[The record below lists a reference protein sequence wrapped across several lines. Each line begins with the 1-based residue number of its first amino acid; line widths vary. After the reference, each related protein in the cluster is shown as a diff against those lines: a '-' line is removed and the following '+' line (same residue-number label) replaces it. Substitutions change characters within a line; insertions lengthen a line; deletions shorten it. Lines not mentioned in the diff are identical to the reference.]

1 MKFTWKKI
9 LPALLLF
16 VLLVADNCIALDQ
29 QDAEIQHLMEFIST
43 TDCTFIR
50 NGKEYDGLQAHDH
63 IAGKYKRVKRRIKTA
78 EDFIFKIASRS
89 SLSGRNY
96 VIRCHDE
103 ELDCERWLLDE
114 LMTYRNRNVQPDKM
128 SLTIQSTKVTTTKG
142 AKQ

>member
-1 MKFTWKKI
+1 MKFTVKKI
-9 LPALLLF
+9 LPVPLLLI
-16 VLLVADNCIALDQ
+16 LLVAESCIALDR
-29 QDAEIQHLMEFIST
+29 QDAEIQHLMEFIGT

-50 NGKEYDGLQAHDH
+50 NGKEYDGLQAHNH
-63 IAGKYKRVKRRIKTA
+63 IAGKYERVKQRIKTA
-78 EDFIFKIASRS
+78 EDFILKIASRS

-96 VIRCHDE
+96 MIRCLDE

-128 SLTIQSTKVTTTKG
+128 SLTIQSTKEKG